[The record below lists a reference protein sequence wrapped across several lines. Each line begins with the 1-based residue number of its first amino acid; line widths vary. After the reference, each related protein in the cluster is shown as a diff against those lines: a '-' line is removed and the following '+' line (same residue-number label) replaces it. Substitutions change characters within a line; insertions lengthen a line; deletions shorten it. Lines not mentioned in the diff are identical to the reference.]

1 MSKQRVGIGRLAL
14 AFAALLT
21 VLAVSGPSRADD
33 DWGRWNQWNNG
44 RHDDRDHGNWG
55 HGNDG
60 WNNNWRHGNDGWG
73 NNWRHGNDGW
83 GNNWRH
89 YNNRYPAYVYVRPRP
104 YYYPQ
109 PYYYDYYGRPS
120 FNFIIPL
127 HID

>member
-1 MSKQRVGIGRLAL
+1 MSKRKVGIGRLAI

-21 VLAVSGPSRADD
+21 VLAVAGPTRADD

-44 RHDDRDHGNWG
+44 RHDRSDHDDGSNWRHGNNGWG
-55 HGNDG
+55 NGG
-60 WNNNWRHGNDGWG
+60 WNNNWRHGNNGWG
-73 NNWRHGNDGW
+73 NNWRHDD
-83 GNNWRH
+83 H
-89 YNNRYPAYVYVRPRP
+89 YPRYVYVRPRP